1 MKINALFSKS
11 PNSET
16 DSFFNLHHVPNA
28 CTASDSSEKKKYSRY
43 FIRDYD
49 PAQQLFK
56 NLSGLVKK
64 KNNCFSEVAKISTV
78 NVTPP

>member
-1 MKINALFSKS
+1 MTLLKQKVLIF
-11 PNSET
+11 
-16 DSFFNLHHVPNA
+16 
-28 CTASDSSEKKKYSRY
+28 
-43 FIRDYD
+43 
-49 PAQQLFK
+49 QQLFK